1 MGHFLWLTFYKI
13 RDSFRPHAAL
23 ACESMEEILLK
34 QVKKE
39 EDLDVQ
45 TAETIDKA
53 PILNLFEILQQTTF
67 LEKDQHDDDKINCLL
82 NLFASLL
89 HYKYT
94 ISSNLYM
101 KK

>member
-67 LEKDQHDDDKINCLL
+67 LEKDQHDDGKINCL
-82 NLFASLL
+82 LFASLL

-94 ISSNLYM
+94 IPSNLYM